1 MEEKAAELVELLRG
15 ACERLE
21 VAGSLRRGAAEVGDV
36 ELVCVPRIGPSLY
49 AGDLFGGGG
58 AGKVD
63 YLEERLRELKGR
75 GVLRDRPDSRG
86 RPSWGERS
94 VRALYGD
101 RPSVAVDVFM
111 VRPPAQWGAIMFIRT
126 GPSEYVK
133 WAMERLQGR
142 GYRCAD
148 GRVVNQAGLVQATPT
163 EAEVYGLLGW
173 EYREPGLRGVSSKG
187 GAMAG
192 GLELP
197 RQEAAEG
204 KREEAS
210 GKRAEAA
217 PGSLALA
224 ATAPGGCPGHSWRGG
239 LVLDD
244 DEVLRPTCEFC
255 GVIRPRSSL
264 V

>member
-58 AGKVD
+58 PSKVD
-63 YLEERLRELKGR
+63 YLAEKLRELKGR

-94 VRALYGD
+94 VRALYGE
-101 RPSVAVDVFM
+101 RPSVAVDIFM

-126 GPSEYVK
+126 GPAEYVK

-148 GRVVNQAGLVQATPT
+148 GRVVNQAGMVQATPT

-197 RQEAAEG
+197 RQEEGGG
-204 KREEAS
+204 KREE
-210 GKRAEAA
+210 GGEKEAA

-224 ATAPGGCPGHSWRGG
+224 ATAPGACAGHSWRGAT
-239 LVLDD
+239 VLDED
-244 DEVLRPTCEFC
+244 GVLRPTCEFC
-255 GVIRPRSSL
+255 GVTRPRSNL
-264 V
+264 L

>member
-1 MEEKAAELVELLRG
+1 MKRGFMEEKAAELVELLRG
-15 ACERLE
+15 GCERIE
-21 VAGSLRRGAAEVGDV
+21 VAGSLRRGADEVGDV

-58 AGKVD
+58 AGMVD
-63 YLEERLRELKGR
+63 FLVEKLRELKGR

-86 RPSWGERS
+86 RPAWGERS
-94 VRALYGD
+94 VRALYGE
-101 RPSVAVDVFM
+101 RPAVAVDIFI

-126 GPSEYVK
+126 GPAEYVK
-133 WAMERLQGR
+133 WAMQRLGER
-142 GYRCAD
+142 GYRCVD
-148 GRVVNQAGLVQATPT
+148 GRVVNQAGIAQSTPT

-173 EYREPGLRGVSSKG
+173 EYREPGLRGQSSKG
-187 GAMAG
+187 KAV

-197 RQEAAEG
+197 RQEA
-204 KREEAS
+204 REE
-210 GKRAEAA
+210 GGEKPAA
-217 PGSLALA
+217 VGSAGLA
-224 ATAPGGCPGHSWRGG
+224 AAVQCPPHSWRGG

-255 GVIRPRSSL
+255 GVMRPRSAL